1 METREC
7 EFDSNSDGSQQFSEK
22 FKSSQHT
29 QTLDHFRVH
38 LLLAIHP
45 YSSRQ
50 ISPSS
55 HCKFCS
61 SSRIVFFFIFAWF
74 YWIVFQLFRMLKPGK
89 RSRSVTPTSR
99 GERLF
104 QAIFRVFFFSHSS
117 RIGCSCKM
125 LWEQLWNVISPS
137 LFFILSAT
145 ALMGYDN
152 ALKCAV
158 DCGVGNADLQLP
170 KRKIVPCDVF
180 LLLVMI

>member
-1 METREC
+1 MEVNNSPRN
-7 EFDSNSDGSQQFSEK
+7 SNLLN
-22 FKSSQHT
+22 
-29 QTLDHFRVH
+29 TLKP
-38 LLLAIHP
+38 LIILG
-45 YSSRQ
+45 
-50 ISPSS
+50 
-55 HCKFCS
+55 
-61 SSRIVFFFIFAWF
+61 FIFSLLSTHTVLAKSRRPVTVSFVRLLGSCFSSFSLDSTESCFNYSGCWNQAKEAGVLRRHREVSVYF
-74 YWIVFQLFRMLKPGK
+74 KLFLG
-89 RSRSVTPTSR
+89 
-99 GERLF
+99 F
-104 QAIFRVFFFSHSS
+104 FFFSHSS